1 MTVEEFRHHMESY
14 RQSFN
19 KEAIR
24 FNDSY
29 VVLDRLHTL
38 YEGLDVEER
47 AMADA
52 VLSEWVQSYDENLR
66 FDGLALIDDF
76 KIVTAIP
83 ALRKLAGR
91 LALSTAPGATDEWE
105 KVTRLIAELSQ
116 IHSQM

>member
-24 FNDSY
+24 FKDSY
-29 VVLDRLHTL
+29 IVLDRLHTL

-52 VLSEWVQSYDENLR
+52 VLSEWVQSDDEDLR
-66 FDGLALIDDF
+66 FDGLALIDDY

-83 ALRKLAGR
+83 ALRKLASR

-105 KVTRLIAELSQ
+105 KVTGLIAELSR
-116 IHSQM
+116 IHPQM